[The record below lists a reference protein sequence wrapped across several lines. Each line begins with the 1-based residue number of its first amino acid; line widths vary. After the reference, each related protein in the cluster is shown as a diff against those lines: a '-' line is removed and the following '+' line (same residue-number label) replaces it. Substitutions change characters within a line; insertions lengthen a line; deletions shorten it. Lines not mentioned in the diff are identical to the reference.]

1 MSLPKKFHVSDLM
14 GKLLPLLLFTSFL
27 QAQNLRPGHSIT
39 SRSKQFVITSSVNVD
54 ARPTTGKS
62 QPIPQQVLLT
72 PSALATFAGSVR
84 QQWLH
89 QFGINQEWQGR
100 LYLHIVS
107 GGLGDKPDV
116 RRIASPKGGWDY
128 RAIIPQQINGRTLT
142 QVIINLLLK
151 EFSGRYSTKEP
162 NIPPWLTAGS
172 SELLLQTIGPVLF
185 VPFHTRGGGGISFSH
200 PPDPLYASR
209 TVVEKLPAV
218 SFLTLS
224 LPPPDFIQGEKQ
236 AQYRAYSHLLVYKLL
251 REQDG
256 TKRMQYYL
264 REIPKHKNTPSA
276 LGIAYGHE
284 TMLQIEQ
291 WWSLAQTQFRS
302 RDAFNRWRP
311 RVILGHLSDSLL
323 LQTLT
328 TPSNTEPKPQQKLVS
343 IQEFIGKGIRT
354 KHTEKLRP
362 LLDRLRFLQVNAP
375 PETARLIQDY
385 HSAIESYLEVK
396 PIRLRV
402 FRDHTINQLNLLD
415 TILKD
420 LISESET
427 DHTRA
432 KQTTPPAQPD

>member
-1 MSLPKKFHVSDLM
+1 
-14 GKLLPLLLFTSFL
+14 
-27 QAQNLRPGHSIT
+27 
-39 SRSKQFVITSSVNVD
+39 
-54 ARPTTGKS
+54 
-62 QPIPQQVLLT
+62 
-72 PSALATFAGSVR
+72 
-84 QQWLH
+84 
-89 QFGINQEWQGR
+89 
-100 LYLHIVS
+100 
-107 GGLGDKPDV
+107 
-116 RRIASPKGGWDY
+116 
-128 RAIIPQQINGRTLT
+128 
-142 QVIINLLLK
+142 
-151 EFSGRYSTKEP
+151 
-162 NIPPWLTAGS
+162 
-172 SELLLQTIGPVLF
+172 
-185 VPFHTRGGGGISFSH
+185 
-200 PPDPLYASR
+200 
-209 TVVEKLPAV
+209 
-218 SFLTLS
+218 
-224 LPPPDFIQGEKQ
+224 
-236 AQYRAYSHLLVYKLL
+236 
-251 REQDG
+251 
-256 TKRMQYYL
+256 MQYYL

-276 LGIAYGHE
+276 LGVVYGHK

-328 TPSNTEPKPQQKLVS
+328 TPSKTEPKPQQKLVS

-362 LLDRLRFLQVNAP
+362 LLERLRFLQVNAP

-402 FRDHTINQLNLLD
+402 FRDNTINQLNLLD

-427 DHTRA
+427 DNTRA